1 MWPESS
7 SFYIRNGNFGD
18 SLLCCSPPRCPPKQI
33 LVGGGAA
40 TGGKGK
46 LHFTPTM
53 EFIILPIVYVISFW
67 PPEKSNYKTL
77 CILYTSILFYL
88 FIQHAAQDGETSL
101 SFLFRRK
108 YWCNSN
114 EKICGG
120 SPPPP
125 YLEANVHR
133 HFKLRW
139 FFAVDNSISGKWSEI
154 TCIFQ
159 VVKLQHFKFSGTRGL
174 ADISKAVLQCGTH
187 CPSMQKINPIWR
199 VHHY

>member
-101 SFLFRRK
+101 SFLFRRTLEILMQFQ
-108 YWCNSN
+108 WENMWWF
-114 EKICGG
+114 
-120 SPPPP
+120 PPPS
-125 YLEANVHR
+125 LFR
-133 HFKLRW
+133 
-139 FFAVDNSISGKWSEI
+139 GKCTQTFQIEM
-154 TCIFQ
+154 IFC
-159 VVKLQHFKFSGTRGL
+159 
-174 ADISKAVLQCGTH
+174 CG
-187 CPSMQKINPIWR
+187 
-199 VHHY
+199 